1 MPKLKCISLVK
12 GRVPQWRWVRA
23 MRGAVVVPGC
33 KEQAELLDVLVLS
46 GCRLKQ
52 VCPLAAHMQSAQSAL
67 MDG

>member
-1 MPKLKCISLVK
+1 MEV
-12 GRVPQWRWVRA
+12 VRA

>member
-1 MPKLKCISLVK
+1 MHLISQGTDAPMEV
-12 GRVPQWRWVRA
+12 VRA
-23 MRGAVVVPGC
+23 MRGAVVVPGY